1 MKSWLKDFE
10 VMAQPKPY
18 YDRLRDYIDRVDREE
33 KQVAWAFINQP
44 TDEKV
49 IRFYHIPA
57 FDLEQIRE
65 RLRVEMA
72 AYLAIS

>member
-1 MKSWLKDFE
+1 MKICLKDFE

-33 KQVAWAFINQP
+33 KQVAWAFINQL

-49 IRFYHIPA
+49 NRFYHIPA

-65 RLRVEMA
+65 RLRPYFA
-72 AYLAIS
+72 GGLFYF